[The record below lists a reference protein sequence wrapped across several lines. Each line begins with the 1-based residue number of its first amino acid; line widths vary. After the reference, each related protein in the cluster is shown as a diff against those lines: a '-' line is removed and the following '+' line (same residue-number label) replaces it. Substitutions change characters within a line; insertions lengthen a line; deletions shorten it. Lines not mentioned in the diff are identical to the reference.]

1 MRNAGQKDLKNGIRL
16 QDTPRAGLTATQDT
30 GRLTPDHQKYQP
42 DGAFAVTDGPGCSE
56 LSARATHCRIVG
68 PAHLSNQSK
77 IACLRLQLVPH
88 WQTRP
93 AKLPARWASIH
104 LYHSTSYCKPLLG
117 ERAVRWDR
125 SCRTCRCERQ
135 NCSSAERSRPLR
147 RRSSISW
154 PMLRASRHSAPE
166 LPPDS
171 SCQRRIIT
179 IPAAPA

>member
-30 GRLTPDHQKYQP
+30 VQVAASFLP
-42 DGAFAVTDGPGCSE
+42 DGA
-56 LSARATHCRIVG
+56 L

-147 RRSSISW
+147 RRSSIGW

-171 SCQRRIIT
+171 SCQRRLPIIT